1 MKTKHIGQQIKE
13 ISQKELKQKNELSN
27 QNILDICIETIC
39 SHHRHIIIT
48 AAINKTIINDVLKYA
63 LIDNYLVRQRETK
76 IVNVPGKNED
86 NKKKHNSNRNKL
98 VQNEKTKK
106 L

>member
-1 MKTKHIGQQIKE
+1 MKPKHIGQQIKE
-13 ISQKELKQKNELSN
+13 ISQKELKKKKMNYRIR
-27 QNILDICIETIC
+27 ILNICIETIC

-63 LIDNYLVRQRETK
+63 LIDNYLVRYRETK

-86 NKKKHNSNRNKL
+86 K
-98 VQNEKTKK
+98 
-106 L
+106 